1 MKALD
6 ADVFRVTPTA
16 GHASILL
23 LLAFGLLSNVVAQTG
38 GTLSGRV
45 LDPTGGGLPGVV
57 VTAVHLETDLTRS
70 VVTEGNGRYLFPL
83 MPAGRYELSASLQG
97 FQPIL
102 HQGLTL
108 TVRETIVVDL
118 VLRVGDL
125 EQEIT
130 VFGEAPLTNTRSGEL
145 SYLVSEGAIRDLP
158 LNGRNYTD
166 LALLQPGV
174 LDYRQRDGG
183 SVVAYGL
190 GMSINGQEPR
200 SNVYLLDGTMVNNFT
215 GGPAGSAAGTALG
228 MEMIREF
235 RVESN
240 AYSAE
245 FGRNTGGQVNV
256 LTKSGGNELF
266 GSLFYLH
273 RNSALDARNFFDSE
287 EQPPFWRN
295 QFGATVG
302 GPIRKG
308 RSFYFLGYEGLKE
321 RKGRTIQTVVPDS
334 RAREGLLPDPTNPGE
349 TVYVGV
355 DPAVDPYLDAFPLP
369 NGADLGGGLA
379 AHAFGFNEEIDQHF
393 FQGRYDRNV
402 GLDGQVFARYT
413 FDDAEQWLPT
423 DYPSFPRAFVSRNQF
438 LTSEYR
444 HVASPRTLHSLR
456 GGVSRTRIGQKVE
469 ALLDSPL
476 DPFVP
481 GRPTL
486 GNIDIGGMPRFGPQT
501 SADVSL
507 VQNLFSLEYG
517 TVHHRGR
524 HVLKAGA
531 LVERYQNNMVNPTF
545 SRGIFTF
552 PNLQAFLENRPLRFL
567 GLTPEGALDRHWR
580 WTLLGLYLQN
590 DFQAHARVALN
601 LGLRWEYATLPK
613 DLQGRDS
620 TMINLTDPE
629 PTTGQLYQGTSKTNF
644 SPRLGLAWD
653 VFGAGR
659 TILRSGYGLFF
670 STNIQQHLIPTFSN
684 PPATPRIVIPSPV
697 FPVPPFERG
706 IGNSI
711 RPVDWELKN
720 PRVHVWNLNLQRV
733 LPGDFLL
740 TTGYAGSRGRRLLR
754 SGDLNVPQPA
764 RLDDG
769 TYYYPPGLSRPNPAF
784 TTIEMKTSDGDS
796 WYNALV
802 LELRKRW
809 SAGFNLQSSYTFSRN
824 IDTTQGSTF
833 FSDATTGT
841 VSAFPEPT
849 GLDYNKGLAD
859 FHAKHSWVVN
869 VVWDVPAFRDRG
881 GLAGMLLGGWQL
893 AGISRLRSGNPL
905 TLFVQGNRS
914 RSLWFPSLGPGLG
927 FDRPSMAPGRTHQD
941 AVLGGPDRYLD
952 PTAFILQPRGTLGN
966 LGRGALIGP
975 NLRTLDLAA
984 IKHTRWAAVGEEV
997 DIQFRVEAFNVL
1009 NRANFGPPGLQAFAG
1024 TADQEE
1030 PLPALGRIRSTVT
1043 DARQIQVGLRI
1054 LF

>member
-1 MKALD
+1 LKASGIVPPVDRGPGKALL
-6 ADVFRVTPTA
+6 
-16 GHASILL
+16 SIPL
-23 LLAFGLLSNVVAQTG
+23 GLFLVWNVAAQTG
-38 GTLSGRV
+38 GTLTGRV
-45 LDPTGGGLPGVV
+45 LDPSGQGLPGVE
-57 VTAVHLETDLTRS
+57 VTAVHLETGLTRS
-70 VVTEGNGRYLFPL
+70 VVSEGNGRYVFSL
-83 MPAGRYELSASLQG
+83 MPAGRYELSAATAG
-97 FQPIL
+97 FRSIV
-102 HQGLTL
+102 HRGLNL
-108 TVRETIVVDL
+108 TVRETAVVDL
-118 VLRVGDL
+118 ILRLGDL
-125 EQEIT
+125 EQAVT

-183 SVVAYGL
+183 SVVAHGL
-190 GMSINGQEPR
+190 AMTINGQEPR
-200 SNVYLLDGTMVNNFT
+200 SNVYLLDGTMMNNFT

-245 FGRNTGGQVNV
+245 FGRNPGGQINV
-256 LTKSGGNELF
+256 LTKSGGNEVFGTLF
-266 GSLFYLH
+266 HFH
-273 RNSALDARNFFDSE
+273 RNSALDARNFFDPG
-287 EQPPFWRN
+287 EQPPLRRN
-295 QFGATVG
+295 QFGATLG
-302 GPIRKG
+302 GPIRND
-308 RSFYFLGYEGLKE
+308 RSFYFLGYEGLRE
-321 RKGRTIQTVVPDS
+321 RKGRTINTIVPNVG
-334 RAREGLLPDPTNPGE
+334 AREGLLPHPTIPGE
-349 TVYVGV
+349 TLAVGV
-355 DPAVDPYLDAFPLP
+355 DPAVRPYLDAFPLP
-369 NGADLGGGLA
+369 NGEDLGGGLA
-379 AHAFGFNEEIDQHF
+379 AHVFGFTEEINQHF
-393 FQGRYDRNV
+393 LQGRYDRNV
-402 GLDGQVFARYT
+402 GRDGQVFARYT
-413 FDDAEQWLPT
+413 FDDAEQLLPT
-423 DYPSFPRAFVSRNQF
+423 DYPRFPRAFVSRNQF

-444 HVASPRTLHSLR
+444 LVTSPRTLHSLR
-456 GGVSRTRIGQKVE
+456 GGVSRTRIGQEVE

-476 DPFVP
+476 EPFVP

-524 HVLKAGA
+524 HALKTGA
-531 LVERYQNNMVNPTF
+531 LAERYQNNMVNPTF

-552 PNLQAFLENRPLRFL
+552 PNLRTFLENRPLRFL

-580 WTLLGLYLQN
+580 WTLLAFYLQN
-590 DFQAHARVALN
+590 DLQAHPRLALN
-601 LGLRWEYATLPK
+601 LGLRWEHATLPR

-620 TMINLTDPE
+620 TLLNLSDPE
-629 PTTGQLYQGTSKTNF
+629 PTTGQLYRGTSKSNF

-653 VFGAGR
+653 LFGDGR
-659 TILRSGYGLFF
+659 TALRGGYGLFF

-684 PPATPRIVIPSPV
+684 PPATPRVVIPNPV

-711 RPVDWELKN
+711 RPVDWELTT
-720 PRVHVWNLNLQRV
+720 PRVHVWNLNLQRA
-733 LPGDFLL
+733 LPADFLI
-740 TTGYAGSRGRRLLR
+740 TVGYAGSRGRRLLR
-754 SGDLNVPQPA
+754 SGDVNIPEPE
-764 RLDDG
+764 RLEDG
-769 TYYYPPGLSRPNPAF
+769 ALFYPPGLSRPNPHF
-784 TTIEMKTSDGDS
+784 STIELKTSDGNS

-802 LELRKRW
+802 FEMRKRW
-809 SAGFNLQSSYTFSRN
+809 GAGVNFQSSYTFSRN

-833 FSDATTGT
+833 FSDATNGT
-841 VSAFPEPT
+841 VSAFPEPR

-859 FHAKHSWVVN
+859 FHAKHNWVVN
-869 VVWDVPAFRDRG
+869 FTWDIPFFRDRR
-881 GLAGMLLGGWQL
+881 GLAGTLLRGWQL
-893 AGISRLRSGNPL
+893 AGISHFRSGNPL
-905 TLFVQGNRS
+905 TLFVQENRS

-941 AVLGGPDRYLD
+941 AVLGSPDGYFD
-952 PTAFILQPRGTLGN
+952 PAAFVLPPRGTLGS

-984 IKHTRWAAVGEEV
+984 VKHTEWPTLGENV
-997 DIQFRVEAFNVL
+997 NIQFRVEAFNVL
-1009 NRANFGPPGLQAFAG
+1009 NRANFGAPGLVAFAG
-1024 TADQEE
+1024 VADQEE

>member
-1 MKALD
+1 LKALD
-6 ADVFRVTPTA
+6 ADVFRVTPIA

-57 VTAVHLETDLTRS
+57 VTAVHLETDFTRS
-70 VVTEGNGRYLFPL
+70 LVTEGNGRYLFSL
-83 MPAGRYELSASLQG
+83 MPAGRYELSASLPG
-97 FQPIL
+97 FRPIV
-102 HQGLTL
+102 HRGLAL
-108 TVRETIVVDL
+108 TVRESVVVDL

-130 VFGEAPLTNTRSGEL
+130 VFGETPMTNMRSGEL

-174 LDYRQRDGG
+174 LAYRQRDGG

-190 GMSINGQEPR
+190 AMSINGQEPR

-228 MEMIREF
+228 METIREF

-245 FGRNTGGQVNV
+245 FGRNPGGQVNV
-256 LTKSGGNELF
+256 LTKSGGNEVF
-266 GSLFYLH
+266 GSLFHLH
-273 RNSALDARNFFDSE
+273 RNSALDARNFFDPE
-287 EQPPFWRN
+287 GQPPFRRN

-308 RSFYFLGYEGLKE
+308 RSFYFLGYEGLRE
-321 RKGRTIQTVVPDS
+321 RKGRTIRTVVPNLQ
-334 RAREGLLPDPTNPGE
+334 AREGQLPHPTIPGE
-349 TVYVGV
+349 TMNVGV
-355 DPAVDPYLDAFPLP
+355 DPTVAPYLDAFPLP

-379 AHAFGFNEEIDQHF
+379 AHAFGFNEEINQHF

-423 DYPSFPRAFVSRNQF
+423 DYPRFPRAFVSRNQF

-444 HVASPRTLHSLR
+444 HVASPGTLHSFR
-456 GGVSRTRIGQKVE
+456 GGVSRTRIGQEVE
-469 ALLDSPL
+469 AQLDSPL
-476 DPFVP
+476 GPFVP

-507 VQNLFSLEYG
+507 IQNLFGLEYG

-524 HVLKAGA
+524 HALKAGA

-580 WTLLGLYLQN
+580 WTLLGFYLQN
-590 DFQAHARVALN
+590 DFQAHSRVALN

-629 PTTGQLYQGTSKTNF
+629 PTTGQLYRGTSKTNL

-653 VFGAGR
+653 LFGDGQ

-684 PPATPRIVIPSPV
+684 PPATPRIVIPNPV

-711 RPVDWELKN
+711 RPVDWELES
-720 PRVHVWNLNLQRV
+720 PRVHVWNLNLQRA

-809 SAGFNLQSSYTFSRN
+809 TSGFNLQSSYTLSRN

-841 VSAFPEPT
+841 VSAFPEPP

-869 VVWDVPAFRDRG
+869 FTWDVPAFRDRR
-881 GLAGMLLGGWQL
+881 GLAGTLLGGWQL
-893 AGISRLRSGNPL
+893 AGIGQLRSGNPL
-905 TLFVQGNRS
+905 TLFVQENRS

-941 AVLGGPDRYLD
+941 AVLGGPDRYFD
-952 PTAFILQPRGTLGN
+952 PTAFVLQPRGTLGD

-984 IKHTRWAAVGEEV
+984 IKHTRWAAVGEKV